1 VVAPV
6 LAPVPGVPAPPP
18 PETALVLASSKA
30 REIKPRPADFPADT
44 VFNGELLRKVR
55 TAQGIT
61 LDDIAA
67 RTRISRKTLENVEA
81 DRYADLPA
89 HVYLRGTLMGIATT
103 LGLDPIRVA
112 KSYLDLC
119 QAAKPPAK
127 R

>member
-1 VVAPV
+1 
-6 LAPVPGVPAPPP
+6 
-18 PETALVLASSKA
+18 
-30 REIKPRPADFPADT
+30 

-81 DRYADLPA
+81 DRYGDLPA
-89 HVYLRGTLMGIATT
+89 QVYLRGTLMGIATT
-103 LGLDPIRVA
+103 LGLDPLRVA
-112 KSYLDLC
+112 KGYLELC
-119 QAAKPPAK
+119 AAAKPPPK